1 MEAMQPKKKM
11 GEKKQSLVNTALA
24 GGSRARQN
32 VPMGDAAAP
41 ALDDGPP
48 EEEAHAVRVSGL

>member
-1 MEAMQPKKKM
+1 MQAQKKIKKKQSF
-11 GEKKQSLVNTALA
+11 ESLVNTALA